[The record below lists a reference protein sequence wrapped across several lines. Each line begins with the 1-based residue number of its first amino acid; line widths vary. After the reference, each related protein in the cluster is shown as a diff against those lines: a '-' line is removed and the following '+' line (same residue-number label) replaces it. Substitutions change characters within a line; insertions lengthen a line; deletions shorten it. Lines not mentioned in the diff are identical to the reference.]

1 MLSWIM
7 LAVCL
12 FSVCVQPW
20 KRLGS
25 PGVQLNQGGR
35 WAVAQNQGD
44 QARPDCFP
52 HGDYDGCEDD
62 EDDDA

>member
-1 MLSWIM
+1 MLT
-7 LAVCL
+7 VCL
-12 FSVCVQPW
+12 FPVCVQPW
-20 KRLGS
+20 KRRGS

-44 QARPDCFP
+44 QARPDCLP